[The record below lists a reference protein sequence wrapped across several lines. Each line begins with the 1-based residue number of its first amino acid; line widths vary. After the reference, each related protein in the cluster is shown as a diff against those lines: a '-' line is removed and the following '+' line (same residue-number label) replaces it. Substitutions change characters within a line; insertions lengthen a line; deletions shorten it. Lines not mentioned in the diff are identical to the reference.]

1 MKTTVILKTIL
12 SVLFFIFTFNV
23 VNADSLNVDNKNM
36 IKKQLNNFFKEAAKE
51 LKFEKPIEA
60 VAIITVDE
68 NGNHY
73 LDTVESED
81 ESIIEFV
88 RSKVSDLKFAPSDIG
103 TYRVT
108 YKYKK

>member
-1 MKTTVILKTIL
+1 MKTTVILKSIL
-12 SVLFFIFTFNV
+12 SVFFFAFSFNV
-23 VNADSLNVDNKNM
+23 VNADSLNVDNKNV

-68 NGNHY
+68 NGNHF
-73 LDTVESED
+73 LDYVESDD
-81 ESIIEFV
+81 ESIISFV
-88 RSKVSDLKFAPSDIG
+88 RNKVSSLKFTPSDAG

-108 YKYKK
+108 YKFKK